1 VTIMRFVTALMIF
14 LATVAPAPTQPWAP
28 EFVQSE
34 QAFNSLPVDTRITF
48 QVLLTAA
55 GYWPAVPNVTYSGRL
70 NGAVRRFQIDHG
82 FRPTGM
88 LNAAELDKLIDIAAP
103 MLNMWEFQ
111 GVGHPDRGRPI
122 WVPFGL
128 GLQVERVDG
137 GVRWRDAYRR
147 VSLLYT
153 YKPNK
158 TVESAY
164 QSALS
169 AFIRSG
175 AAIEFKV
182 ARRDFYAISAGGAD
196 GIDSYTRYH
205 QDGTGVLGF
214 LLTWRRDD
222 VDLHIE
228 RVATLISGSL
238 WSSMTGAAFIDPP
251 KPSPGQNAAV
261 ASPVQP
267 LPLPGFPKQAPKKEG
282 ASSGSGFF
290 VTNKGHVLTNAHVVE
305 ECASIRVTTDER
317 NTSQGFVLAQDTIN
331 DLAVVE
337 TTLKPTKVAA
347 LRPSIRLGESVAA
360 FGYPLTDIL
369 SISGNFTLGNVTAL
383 AGLKDDSRY
392 LQISAPVQ
400 PGNSGGPLFDQN
412 GNVVGV
418 VTAKL
423 NALKLMVGTDG
434 DIAQNVNFAIKS
446 AVAANFLE
454 TNRVKF
460 SRGSSD
466 VPMQSADLADQA
478 RATSVFIR
486 CF

>member
-1 VTIMRFVTALMIF
+1 
-14 LATVAPAPTQPWAP
+14 
-28 EFVQSE
+28 
-34 QAFNSLPVDTRITF
+34 
-48 QVLLTAA
+48 
-55 GYWPAVPNVTYSGRL
+55 
-70 NGAVRRFQIDHG
+70 
-82 FRPTGM
+82 
-88 LNAAELDKLIDIAAP
+88 
-103 MLNMWEFQ
+103 
-111 GVGHPDRGRPI
+111 
-122 WVPFGL
+122 
-128 GLQVERVDG
+128 
-137 GVRWRDAYRR
+137 
-147 VSLLYT
+147 
-153 YKPNK
+153 
-158 TVESAY
+158 
-164 QSALS
+164 
-169 AFIRSG
+169 
-175 AAIEFKV
+175 
-182 ARRDFYAISAGGAD
+182 
-196 GIDSYTRYH
+196 
-205 QDGTGVLGF
+205 
-214 LLTWRRDD
+214 
-222 VDLHIE
+222 
-228 RVATLISGSL
+228 
-238 WSSMTGAAFIDPP
+238 MTGAAFIDPP

-282 ASSGSGFF
+282 ASSGTGFF

-317 NTSQGFVLAQDTIN
+317 DSSQGVVLAQDIIN

-360 FGYPLTDIL
+360 FGYPLTDVL
-369 SISGNFTLGNVTAL
+369 SISGNFTSGNVTAL

-418 VTAKL
+418 VTSKL
-423 NALKLMVGTDG
+423 NALKLMIATDG

-454 TNRVKF
+454 TNRVKITY
-460 SRGSSD
+460 GSAN